1 MIRSARFWKPVIAA
15 NTMIMMLILAVTVA
29 GAAGP
34 FELLNGSWS
43 GAGSIKLD
51 DGRTEGLKCK
61 AYYSPRSG
69 GASMGLALRCASASN
84 KIDLRAT
91 LNSTGSRIAGSWEE
105 RTFNV
110 NGSASGQAAGNAI
123 KLAIDAGVLS
133 GSMNVITN
141 GKSQTISVRT
151 DGTGLRGVNINL
163 NRD

>member
-1 MIRSARFWKPVIAA
+1 MIRSARFWKPALAA
-15 NTMIMMLILAVTVA
+15 AGIVMISASAVTPA
-29 GAAGP
+29 AAAGP
-34 FELLNGSWS
+34 FDSLNGSWS

-61 AYYSPRSG
+61 AYYSPRG

-91 LNSTGSRIAGSWEE
+91 LNSNGSRIAGSWEE

-110 NGSASGQAAGNAI
+110 NGSASGQASGNAI

-163 NRD
+163 SRD

>member
-1 MIRSARFWKPVIAA
+1 MIRSARFWKPALAA
-15 NTMIMMLILAVTVA
+15 SGMVMITASAVTMA
-29 GAAGP
+29 AAAGP
-34 FELLNGSWS
+34 FESLNGSWS
-43 GAGSIKLD
+43 GSGSIKLD

-61 AYYSPRSG
+61 AYYSPRG

-91 LNSTGSRIAGSWEE
+91 LNSTGGRIAGSWEE

-110 NGSASGQAAGNAI
+110 SGSASGQASGNAI

-133 GSMNVITN
+133 GSMNVTTN

-163 NRD
+163 SRD

>member
-1 MIRSARFWKPVIAA
+1 MIRSARFWNPTLAA
-15 NTMIMMLILAVTVA
+15 AGGAVLLISAVAVA
-29 GAAGP
+29 SAAGP
-34 FELLNGSWS
+34 FDTLGGSWS
-43 GAGSIKLD
+43 GAGNIKLE

-110 NGSASGQAAGNAI
+110 GGNASGQAAGNAI
-123 KLAIDAGVLS
+123 KLAIDAGVLA
-133 GSMNVITN
+133 GSLSVVTN
-141 GKSQTISVRT
+141 GQSQTISVRT
-151 DGTGLRGVNINL
+151 DGAALKGVHINL
-163 NRD
+163 RRD

>member
-1 MIRSARFWKPVIAA
+1 MLRSARFWKPALAA
-15 NTMIMMLILAVTVA
+15 AGVAVVSTSAVA
-29 GAAGP
+29 VASAAGP
-34 FELLNGSWS
+34 FDTLGGSWS
-43 GAGSIKLD
+43 GAGNIRLE

-110 NGSASGQAAGNAI
+110 GGSASGQAARQHHQARHRRRR
-123 KLAIDAGVLS
+123 AGRLDV
-133 GSMNVITN
+133 G
-141 GKSQTISVRT
+141 GHQRQSQTISVRT
-151 DGTGLRGVNINL
+151 DGAALKGVNINL
-163 NRD
+163 RRD

>member
-1 MIRSARFWKPVIAA
+1 MIRFARFSKPVLFAVATAVLSIS
-15 NTMIMMLILAVTVA
+15 AVTA
-29 GAAGP
+29 ATAAGP
-34 FELLNGSWS
+34 FESLNGSWS

-133 GSMNVITN
+133 GSMNVTTN

-151 DGTGLRGVNINL
+151 DGTGLKGVNINL
-163 NRD
+163 SRD

>member
-1 MIRSARFWKPVIAA
+1 MIRSARFWKPALAA
-15 NTMIMMLILAVTVA
+15 AGMVMISVSAVTVA
-29 GAAGP
+29 AAAGP
-34 FELLNGSWS
+34 FDSLNGSWS
-43 GAGSIKLD
+43 GAGSIRLD

-61 AYYSPRSG
+61 AYYSPRG

-91 LNSTGSRIAGSWEE
+91 LNSTGSRIAGNWEE

-110 NGSASGQAAGNAI
+110 SGSASGQASGNAI

-133 GSMNVITN
+133 GSMNVTTN

-163 NRD
+163 SRD

>member
-1 MIRSARFWKPVIAA
+1 MIRSARFWKPALAAAGIA
-15 NTMIMMLILAVTVA
+15 MISASAVTVA
-29 GAAGP
+29 AAAGP
-34 FELLNGSWS
+34 FESLNGSWS
-43 GAGSIKLD
+43 GAGSIRLD

-61 AYYSPRSG
+61 AYYSPRG

-110 NGSASGQAAGNAI
+110 SGSASGQASGNAI

-133 GSMNVITN
+133 GSMNVTTN

-163 NRD
+163 SRD

>member
-1 MIRSARFWKPVIAA
+1 MIRSARFWKPALAA
-15 NTMIMMLILAVTVA
+15 AGMVMISASAVTMA
-29 GAAGP
+29 AAAGP
-34 FELLNGSWS
+34 FDSLNGSWS
-43 GAGSIKLD
+43 GAGSIRLD

-61 AYYSPRSG
+61 AYYSPRG

-91 LNSTGSRIAGSWEE
+91 LNSTGSRIAGNWEE

-110 NGSASGQAAGNAI
+110 SGSASGQASGNAI

-133 GSMNVITN
+133 GSMNVTTN

-163 NRD
+163 SRD

>member
-1 MIRSARFWKPVIAA
+1 MPACFCKPAFIAA
-15 NTMIMMLILAVTVA
+15 GLLLVSTAAIDKAA
-29 GAAGP
+29 AAGP
-34 FELLNGSWS
+34 FDALGGTWS
-43 GAGSIKLD
+43 GAGNIRLE
-51 DGRTEGLKCK
+51 DGRSEGLKCK

-84 KIDLRAT
+84 KIELRAT
-91 LNSTGSRIAGSWEE
+91 LNSTGSRIAGNWEE

-133 GSMNVITN
+133 GSMNVTTN

-151 DGTGLRGVNINL
+151 DGTGLKGVNINL
-163 NRD
+163 SRD

>member
-1 MIRSARFWKPVIAA
+1 MIRSARFWKPTLAAVGIA
-15 NTMIMMLILAVTVA
+15 MLSASATTVA
-29 GAAGP
+29 AAGGP
-34 FELLNGSWS
+34 FDSLNGSWS
-43 GAGSIKLD
+43 GAGNIRLD

-91 LNSTGSRIAGSWEE
+91 LNSTGNRIAGSWEE

-110 NGSASGQAAGNAI
+110 TGSASGQAAGNAI

-133 GSMNVITN
+133 GSMNVTTS
-141 GKSQTISVRT
+141 GKTQTISVRT
-151 DGTGLRGVNINL
+151 DGTGLRGVNISL
-163 NRD
+163 SRD

>member
-1 MIRSARFWKPVIAA
+1 MIRSARIWKPAIAA
-15 NTMIMMLILAVTVA
+15 AGAILLSISAAA
-29 GAAGP
+29 GVEAAGP
-34 FELLNGSWS
+34 FESLNGSWS

-51 DGRTEGLKCK
+51 DGRTEGLKCR
-61 AYYSPRSG
+61 AYYSQRSG
-69 GASMGLALRCASASN
+69 GASIGLALRCASASN

-91 LNSTGSRIAGSWEE
+91 LNSTGSRIAGNWEE

-133 GSMNVITN
+133 GSMNVTTN

-151 DGTGLRGVNINL
+151 DGTGLKGVNINL
-163 NRD
+163 SRD

>member
-1 MIRSARFWKPVIAA
+1 MIRSARFWNATLVAA
-15 NTMIMMLILAVTVA
+15 GITILSTSAVTLA
-29 GAAGP
+29 AAAGP
-34 FELLNGSWS
+34 FDSLGGSWS
-43 GAGSIKLD
+43 GGGNIRLD

-69 GASMGLALRCASASN
+69 GASLGLALRCASASN

-110 NGSASGQAAGNAI
+110 NGSASGQAAGNTI

-133 GSMNVITN
+133 GSMNVTTN
-141 GKSQTISVRT
+141 GQSQTISVRT
-151 DGTGLRGVNINL
+151 DGAALKGVHINL
-163 NRD
+163 RRD

>member
-1 MIRSARFWKPVIAA
+1 MISAS
-15 NTMIMMLILAVTVA
+15 AVTMA
-29 GAAGP
+29 AAAGP
-34 FELLNGSWS
+34 FDSLNGSWS
-43 GAGSIKLD
+43 GAGSIRLD

-61 AYYSPRSG
+61 AYYSPRG

-91 LNSTGSRIAGSWEE
+91 LNSTGSRIAGNWEE

-110 NGSASGQAAGNAI
+110 SGSASGQASGNAI

-133 GSMNVITN
+133 GSMNVTTN

-163 NRD
+163 SRD